1 MAKAVNFF
9 NYNNRSA
16 QLEDIYLCG
25 GGACIVPLTRA
36 IEEATHMQVH
46 PAAALMP
53 PLQQP
58 EEAYHFLQGYGLAIG
73 EK

>member
-1 MAKAVNFF
+1 M
-9 NYNNRSA
+9 
-16 QLEDIYLCG
+16 
-25 GGACIVPLTRA
+25 TRA

-53 PLQQP
+53 SLQQP
-58 EEAYHFLQGYGLAIG
+58 EDAYHFLQGYGLAIG